1 MLTVSQDFKTA
12 CLNYPIHNELDICVV
27 GAGENNSDLHIY
39 NSNIVSESMKIE
51 QSVCDEADIKF
62 GGAISSSFEID
73 VFGVPDLTGK
83 RIKVTIT
90 QSVAIPLYPGM
101 AYPNENIYP
110 GRKVLSETFKVFTG
124 NVFSCKLNKNHITRK
139 IVAYDDLYWI
149 GKVNC
154 AEWYDSIQHKVY
166 SHIDPTQ
173 VLYKY
178 TTVYELRKAL
188 CTKYGIVEQYPND
201 VLPTDNID
209 IEKADGIITVA
220 EILRCICELSGV
232 FCYLNGDGKLE
243 YHTISTNE
251 NIPDNI
257 RKPGAESY
265 GFNYSD
271 CSFEEYQ
278 RQLAGMYHRAQ
289 DGTVNW
295 FGWGDVGSPEMYFLE
310 GNSVVDAYD
319 GFTSWSHEIGVEED
333 GVQIWQ
339 KIYNNLNF
347 TPYRPMTLKT
357 PCRLW
362 VQLGDKLT
370 FKVHSYEMN
379 GDLLTSTEEEI
390 TSYVLSRRITGIQA
404 LNDEFTAN
412 AENVKYTERDY
423 EE

>member
-1 MLTVSQDFKTA
+1 MLTVSEDFKNA
-12 CLNYPIHNELDICVV
+12 CLLYPVRTELDICVI

-83 RIKVTIT
+83 RITVTIT
-90 QSVAIPLYPGM
+90 QSVAIPLYPNM
-101 AYPNENIYP
+101 AYPGENIYP
-110 GRKVLSETFKVFTG
+110 GRKVLSEGFKVFTG
-124 NVFSCKLNKNHITRK
+124 NVFSCKFNKNHITRK

-149 GKVNC
+149 GNVNC
-154 AEWYDSIQHKVY
+154 AEWYDSVHRQNVET
-166 SHIDPTQ
+166 P
-173 VLYKY
+173 Y
-178 TTVYELRKAL
+178 TMVESLRKAL
-188 CTKYGIVEQYPND
+188 CRKYGIVEQYPDD
-201 VLPTDNID
+201 VLPTDNIY
-209 IEKADGIITVA
+209 IEKADGKITVN
-220 EILRCICELSGV
+220 EVLRCICEMSGV
-232 FCYLNGDGKLE
+232 FCFLNGDGKLE
-243 YHTISTNE
+243 YHTISENE
-251 NIPDNI
+251 NSTNI
-257 RKPGAESY
+257 QKPSMESY
-265 GFNYSD
+265 NFNYSD
-271 CSFEEYQ
+271 CSYEEYQ
-278 RQLAGMYHRAQ
+278 RQLAGMYHRAK

-295 FGWGDVGSPEMYFLE
+295 FGWDNPSSPEMYFLE
-310 GNSVVDAYD
+310 DNTIVDAY
-319 GFTSWSHEIGVEED
+319 GGYTSWSEQIGREED
-333 GVQIWQ
+333 GVQIWE

-362 VQLGDKLT
+362 VQLGDKIT

-379 GDLLTSTEEEI
+379 GDLLTSTEKEI

>member
-124 NVFSCKLNKNHITRK
+124 NVFSCKFNKNHITRK
-139 IVAYDDLYWI
+139 LVAYDDLYWI
-149 GKVNC
+149 GGVNC
-154 AEWYDSIQHKVY
+154 AEWYGSVHRQSVETPYIMV
-166 SHIDPTQ
+166 
-173 VLYKY
+173 
-178 TTVYELRKAL
+178 ENLRKAL
-188 CTKYGIVEQYPND
+188 CSKYGIVEQYPDD
-201 VLPTDNID
+201 VLPTDNIY
-209 IEKADGIITVA
+209 IEKADGKITVN
-220 EILRCICELSGV
+220 EVLRCICEMSGV
-232 FCYLNGDGKLE
+232 FCFLNGDGKLE
-243 YHTISTNE
+243 YHTISENE
-251 NIPDNI
+251 NSTNI
-257 RKPGAESY
+257 QKPSTESY
-265 GFNYSD
+265 NFNYSD
-271 CSFEEYQ
+271 CSYEEYQ
-278 RQLAGMYHRAQ
+278 RQLAGMYHRAK

-295 FGWGDVGSPEMYFLE
+295 FGWDNPSSPEMYFLE
-310 GNSVVDAYD
+310 DNTIVDAY
-319 GFTSWSHEIGVEED
+319 GGYTSWSEQIGREED
-333 GVQIWQ
+333 GVQIWE

-362 VQLGDKLT
+362 VQLGDKIT

-379 GDLLTSTEEEI
+379 GDLLTSTEKEI

>member
-1 MLTVSQDFKTA
+1 MLTVSEDFKNA
-12 CLNYPIHNELDICVV
+12 CLLYPVRTELDICAI

-51 QSVCDEADIKF
+51 QSICDEADIKF
-62 GGAISSSFEID
+62 GGAVSSSFEID

-83 RIKVTIT
+83 RITVTIT
-90 QSVAIPLYPGM
+90 QSVAIPLYPNM
-101 AYPNENIYP
+101 AYPGENIYP
-110 GRKVLSETFKVFTG
+110 GRKVLSEGFKVFTG
-124 NVFSCKLNKNHITRK
+124 NVFSCKFNKNHITRK

-149 GKVNC
+149 GNVNC
-154 AEWYDSIQHKVY
+154 AEWYDSVHRQSVET
-166 SHIDPTQ
+166 P
-173 VLYKY
+173 Y
-178 TTVYELRKAL
+178 TMVENLRKAL
-188 CTKYGIVEQYPND
+188 CRKYGIVEQYPDD
-201 VLPTDNID
+201 VLPTDNIY
-209 IEKADGIITVA
+209 IEKADGKITVN
-220 EILRCICELSGV
+220 EVLRCICEMSGV
-232 FCYLNGDGKLE
+232 FCFLNGDGKLE
-243 YHTISTNE
+243 YHTISENGNSTN
-251 NIPDNI
+251 IQ
-257 RKPGAESY
+257 KPSAESY

-271 CSFEEYQ
+271 CSYEEYE
-278 RQLAGMYHRAQ
+278 RKLSGMYHRAQ

-295 FGWGDVGSPEMYFLE
+295 FGWDNPSSPEMYFLE
-310 GNSVVDAYD
+310 DNQIVDAY
-319 GFTSWSHEIGVEED
+319 GGYTSWSEQIGREDD

-347 TPYRPMTLKT
+347 APYRPMTLKT

-362 VQLGDKLT
+362 VQLGDKIT

-379 GDLLTSTEEEI
+379 GDLLTSTEKEI

>member
-1 MLTVSQDFKTA
+1 MLTVSEDFKNA
-12 CLNYPIHNELDICVV
+12 CLLYPVRTELDICAI

-51 QSVCDEADIKF
+51 QSICDEADIKF
-62 GGAISSSFEID
+62 GGAVSSSFEID

-83 RIKVTIT
+83 RITVTIT
-90 QSVAIPLYPGM
+90 QSVAIPLYPNM
-101 AYPNENIYP
+101 AYPGENIYP
-110 GRKVLSETFKVFTG
+110 GRKVLSEGFKVFTG
-124 NVFSCKLNKNHITRK
+124 NVFSCKFNKNHITRK

-149 GKVNC
+149 GNVNC
-154 AEWYDSIQHKVY
+154 AEWYDSVHRQSVET
-166 SHIDPTQ
+166 P
-173 VLYKY
+173 Y
-178 TTVYELRKAL
+178 TMVENLRKAL
-188 CTKYGIVEQYPND
+188 CRKYGIVEQYPDD
-201 VLPTDNID
+201 VLPTDNIY
-209 IEKADGIITVA
+209 IEKADGKITVN
-220 EILRCICELSGV
+220 EVLRCICEMSGV
-232 FCYLNGDGKLE
+232 FCFLNGDGKLE
-243 YHTISTNE
+243 YHTISENGNSTN
-251 NIPDNI
+251 IQ
-257 RKPGAESY
+257 KPSTESY
-265 GFNYSD
+265 NFRYSD
-271 CSFEEYQ
+271 CSYEEYQ

-295 FGWGDVGSPEMYFLE
+295 FGWDNPSSPEMYFLE
-310 GNSVVDAYD
+310 DNQIVDAY
-319 GFTSWSHEIGVEED
+319 GGYTSWSEQIGREDD

-347 TPYRPMTLKT
+347 APYRPMTLKT

-362 VQLGDKLT
+362 VQLGDKIT

-379 GDLLTSTEEEI
+379 GDLLTSTEKEI

>member
-1 MLTVSQDFKTA
+1 MLTVSEDFKNA
-12 CLNYPIHNELDICVV
+12 CLLYPVRTELDICAI

-51 QSVCDEADIKF
+51 QSICDEADIKF
-62 GGAISSSFEID
+62 GGAVSSSFEID

-83 RIKVTIT
+83 RITVTIT
-90 QSVAIPLYPGM
+90 QSVAIPLYPNM
-101 AYPNENIYP
+101 AYPGENIYP
-110 GRKVLSETFKVFTG
+110 GRKVLSEGFKVFTG
-124 NVFSCKLNKNHITRK
+124 NVFSCKFNKNHITRK

-149 GKVNC
+149 GNVNC
-154 AEWYDSIQHKVY
+154 AEWYDSVHRQSVET
-166 SHIDPTQ
+166 P
-173 VLYKY
+173 Y
-178 TTVYELRKAL
+178 TMVENLRKAL
-188 CTKYGIVEQYPND
+188 CRKYGIVEQYPDD
-201 VLPTDNID
+201 VLPTDNIY
-209 IEKADGIITVA
+209 IEKADGKITVN
-220 EILRCICELSGV
+220 EVLRCICEMSGV
-232 FCYLNGDGKLE
+232 FCFLNGDGKLE
-243 YHTISTNE
+243 YHTISENE
-251 NIPDNI
+251 NSTNI
-257 RKPGAESY
+257 QKPSTESY
-265 GFNYSD
+265 NFNYSD
-271 CSFEEYQ
+271 CSYEEYQ

-295 FGWGDVGSPEMYFLE
+295 FGWDNPSSPEMYFLE
-310 GNSVVDAYD
+310 DNQIVDAY
-319 GFTSWSHEIGVEED
+319 GGYTSWSEQIGREDD

-347 TPYRPMTLKT
+347 APYRPMTLKT

-362 VQLGDKLT
+362 VQLGDKIT

-379 GDLLTSTEEEI
+379 GDLLTSTEKEI

>member
-12 CLNYPIHNELDICVV
+12 CLNYPIHNELDICVA

-289 DGTVNW
+289 GGTVNW

-310 GNSVVDAYD
+310 GNSVVDAYG

-362 VQLGDKLT
+362 VQLGDKIT

-379 GDLLTSTEEEI
+379 GDLLTSTEKEI

>member
-51 QSVCDEADIKF
+51 QSICDEADIKF
-62 GGAISSSFEID
+62 GGAVSSSFEID

-124 NVFSCKLNKNHITRK
+124 NVFSCKFNKNHITRK

-149 GKVNC
+149 GNVNC
-154 AEWYDSIQHKVY
+154 AEWYDSVHRQNVET
-166 SHIDPTQ
+166 P
-173 VLYKY
+173 Y
-178 TTVYELRKAL
+178 TMVESLRKAL
-188 CTKYGIVEQYPND
+188 CRKYGIVEQYPDD
-201 VLPTDNID
+201 VLPTDNIY
-209 IEKADGIITVA
+209 IEKADGKITVN
-220 EILRCICELSGV
+220 EVLHCICEMSGV
-232 FCYLNGDGKLE
+232 FCFLNGDGKLE
-243 YHTISTNE
+243 YHTISENE
-251 NIPDNI
+251 NSTNI
-257 RKPGAESY
+257 QKPSTESY
-265 GFNYSD
+265 NFNYSD
-271 CSFEEYQ
+271 CSYEEYQ

-295 FGWGDVGSPEMYFLE
+295 FGWDNPSSPEMYFLE
-310 GNSVVDAYD
+310 DNQIVDAY
-319 GFTSWSHEIGVEED
+319 GGYTSWSEQIGREDD

-362 VQLGDKLT
+362 VQLGDKIT

-379 GDLLTSTEEEI
+379 GDLLTSTEKEI

>member
-1 MLTVSQDFKTA
+1 MLTVSEDFKNA
-12 CLNYPIHNELDICVV
+12 CLLYPVRTELDICAI

-51 QSVCDEADIKF
+51 QSICDEADIKF
-62 GGAISSSFEID
+62 GGAVSSNFEID

-83 RIKVTIT
+83 RITVTIT
-90 QSVAIPLYPGM
+90 QSVAIPLYPNM
-101 AYPNENIYP
+101 AYPGENIYP
-110 GRKVLSETFKVFTG
+110 GRKVLSEGFKVFTG
-124 NVFSCKLNKNHITRK
+124 NVFSCKFNKNHITRK

-149 GKVNC
+149 GNVNC
-154 AEWYDSIQHKVY
+154 AEWYDSVHRQSVET
-166 SHIDPTQ
+166 P
-173 VLYKY
+173 Y
-178 TTVYELRKAL
+178 TMVENLRKAL
-188 CTKYGIVEQYPND
+188 CRKYGIVEQYPDD
-201 VLPTDNID
+201 VLPTDNIY
-209 IEKADGIITVA
+209 IEKADGKITVN
-220 EILRCICELSGV
+220 EVLRCICEMSGV
-232 FCYLNGDGKLE
+232 FCFLNGDGKLE
-243 YHTISTNE
+243 YHTISENGNSTN
-251 NIPDNI
+251 IQ
-257 RKPGAESY
+257 KPSTESY
-265 GFNYSD
+265 NFRYSD
-271 CSFEEYQ
+271 CSYEEYQ

-295 FGWGDVGSPEMYFLE
+295 FGWDNPSSPEMYFLE
-310 GNSVVDAYD
+310 DNQIVDAY
-319 GFTSWSHEIGVEED
+319 GGYTSWSEQIGREDD

-347 TPYRPMTLKT
+347 APYRPMTLKT

-362 VQLGDKLT
+362 VQLGDKIT

-379 GDLLTSTEEEI
+379 GDLLTSTEKEI

>member
-124 NVFSCKLNKNHITRK
+124 NVFSCKFNKNHITRK

-149 GKVNC
+149 GNVNC
-154 AEWYDSIQHKVY
+154 AEWYDSVHRQTVET
-166 SHIDPTQ
+166 P
-173 VLYKY
+173 Y
-178 TTVYELRKAL
+178 TLVESLRKAL
-188 CTKYGIVEQYPND
+188 CRKYGIVEQYPDD
-201 VLPTDNID
+201 VLPTDNIY
-209 IEKADGIITVA
+209 IEKADGKITVN
-220 EILRCICELSGV
+220 EVLRCICEMSGV
-232 FCYLNGDGKLE
+232 FCFLNGDGKLE
-243 YHTISTNE
+243 YHTISENE
-251 NIPDNI
+251 NSTNI
-257 RKPGAESY
+257 QKPSTESY
-265 GFNYSD
+265 NFNYSD
-271 CSFEEYQ
+271 CSYEEYQ

-295 FGWGDVGSPEMYFLE
+295 FGWDNPSSPEMYFLE
-310 GNSVVDAYD
+310 DNTIVDAY
-319 GFTSWSHEIGVEED
+319 GGYTSWSEQIGREED

-362 VQLGDKLT
+362 VQLGDKIT

-379 GDLLTSTEEEI
+379 GDLLTSTEKEI

>member
-51 QSVCDEADIKF
+51 QSICDEADIKF

-124 NVFSCKLNKNHITRK
+124 NVFSCKFNKNHITRK
-139 IVAYDDLYWI
+139 LVAYDDLYWI
-149 GKVNC
+149 GGVNC
-154 AEWYDSIQHKVY
+154 AEWYGSVHRQSVETPYIMV
-166 SHIDPTQ
+166 
-173 VLYKY
+173 
-178 TTVYELRKAL
+178 ENLRKAL
-188 CTKYGIVEQYPND
+188 CSKYGIVEQYPDD
-201 VLPTDNID
+201 VLPTDNIY
-209 IEKADGIITVA
+209 IEKADGKITVN
-220 EILRCICELSGV
+220 EVLRCICEMSGV
-232 FCYLNGDGKLE
+232 FCFLNGDGKLE
-243 YHTISTNE
+243 YHTISENE
-251 NIPDNI
+251 NSTNI
-257 RKPGAESY
+257 QKPSTESY
-265 GFNYSD
+265 NFNYSD
-271 CSFEEYQ
+271 CSYEEYQ
-278 RQLAGMYHRAQ
+278 RQLAGMYHRAK

-295 FGWGDVGSPEMYFLE
+295 FGWDNPSSPEMYFLE
-310 GNSVVDAYD
+310 DNTIVDAY
-319 GFTSWSHEIGVEED
+319 GGYTSWSEQIGREDD

-362 VQLGDKLT
+362 VQLGDKIT

-379 GDLLTSTEEEI
+379 GDLLTSTEKEI

>member
-1 MLTVSQDFKTA
+1 MLTVSEDFKNA
-12 CLNYPIHNELDICVV
+12 CLLYPARTELDICVI

-73 VFGVPDLTGK
+73 VFGVPDLTGQ
-83 RIKVTIT
+83 RITVTVT
-90 QSVAIPLYPGM
+90 QSVAIPLYPNM
-101 AYPNENIYP
+101 AYPGENIYP
-110 GRKVLSETFKVFTG
+110 GRKVLSEGFKVFTG
-124 NVFSCKLNKNHITRK
+124 NVFSCKFNKNHITRK

-149 GKVNC
+149 GNVNC
-154 AEWYDSIQHKVY
+154 AEWYDSVHRQSVET
-166 SHIDPTQ
+166 P
-173 VLYKY
+173 Y
-178 TTVYELRKAL
+178 TMVENLRKAL
-188 CTKYGIVEQYPND
+188 CRKYGIVEQYPDD
-201 VLPTDNID
+201 VLPTDNIY
-209 IEKADGIITVA
+209 IEKADGKITVN
-220 EILRCICELSGV
+220 EVLRCICEMSGV
-232 FCYLNGDGKLE
+232 FCFLNGDGKLE
-243 YHTISTNE
+243 YHTISENGNSTN
-251 NIPDNI
+251 IQ
-257 RKPGAESY
+257 KPSTESY
-265 GFNYSD
+265 NFRYSD
-271 CSFEEYQ
+271 CSYEEYQ

-295 FGWGDVGSPEMYFLE
+295 FGWDNPSSPEMYFLE
-310 GNSVVDAYD
+310 DNQIVDAY
-319 GFTSWSHEIGVEED
+319 GGYTSWSEQIGREDD

-347 TPYRPMTLKT
+347 APYRPMTLKT

-362 VQLGDKLT
+362 VQLGDKIT

-379 GDLLTSTEEEI
+379 GDLLTSTEKEI